1 MENLIEM
8 IIYFVAIFGIF
19 LTYISLK
26 NYDELEK
33 IDEGQ
38 GMNIK
43 KVEIVIKTR
52 NCTLEEQEEVL
63 DMIKNGKYD
72 NIMNFV
78 DEIKLETYS

>member
-1 MENLIEM
+1 MENLIEF

-26 NYDELEK
+26 NYDELEE
-33 IDEGQ
+33 INEGHS
-38 GMNIK
+38 MNIK

-52 NCTLEEQEEVL
+52 NCTIEEQEEVL
-63 DMIKNGKYD
+63 NMIKNGKYD

-78 DEIKLETYS
+78 DEIKVEAY